1 MMKMTRS
8 KSTADKNKRMTIA
21 IDCRH
26 LHNSGIGVY
35 LRGCL
40 PYFLET
46 EHDFLLFGDSA
57 HIAEAAGGARGNVDI
72 AECRVKP
79 FSLNELFCFPRP
91 LLKKINRAG
100 VYYSPFFNVPGG
112 ITIPVCAT
120 IHDIIFPDMPE
131 LTSRTGLFA
140 RMRFFKRAAKRAAK
154 IFTVSQFSKSRIEHY
169 LGTSKPI
176 VVAPGGIQSAFASY
190 RAGPVLREKNQ
201 TIVFIGNIKKHKG
214 LDCLLEAFI
223 AARAEGLPHQL
234 IIIGSRD
241 NFRTADDSFLKK
253 IDSSVSGAVTFTGA
267 LSDAALIDHVAR
279 ASLLVQPSLYEG
291 FGFPPLEAMFLGTRA
306 LVSDIPVFKEIY
318 GGFPVVFFKAGDSG
332 SLKEKLMELLYNAH
346 TDCGTEFAGLSDE
359 LKNKYTFEKTAG
371 IILDEI
377 REFL

>member
-1 MMKMTRS
+1 
-8 KSTADKNKRMTIA
+8 MTIA

-40 PYFLET
+40 PYFLDT
-46 EHDFLLFGDSA
+46 KHDFLLFGDSA

-79 FSLNELFCFPRP
+79 FGLNELFCFPRP

-100 VYYSPFFNVPGG
+100 VYFSPFFNVPGG

-131 LTSRTGLFA
+131 LTSRLGLSA
-140 RMRFFKRAAKRAAK
+140 RMYFFRRAAKRAAK

-169 LGTSKPI
+169 LGKSKPVI
-176 VVAPGGIQSAFASY
+176 VTHSAIQKMFLSY
-190 RAGPVLREKNQ
+190 NTRAVQKEHA
-201 TIVFIGNIKKHKG
+201 IVFIGNIKKHKG
-214 LDCLLEAFI
+214 LDCLLDAFI
-223 AARAEGLPHQL
+223 AARAEGLPHRL

-253 IDSSVSGAVTFTGA
+253 IDSSVSGAVAFTGA
-267 LSDAALIDHVAR
+267 LSDDALMDYVAR

-291 FGFPPLEAMFLGTRA
+291 FGLPPLEAMFLGTRA

-318 GGFPVVFFKAGDSG
+318 GGFPVGFFKAGDSG

-346 TDCGTEFAGLSDE
+346 IDCGTEFAGLSDE

-377 REFL
+377 RELM